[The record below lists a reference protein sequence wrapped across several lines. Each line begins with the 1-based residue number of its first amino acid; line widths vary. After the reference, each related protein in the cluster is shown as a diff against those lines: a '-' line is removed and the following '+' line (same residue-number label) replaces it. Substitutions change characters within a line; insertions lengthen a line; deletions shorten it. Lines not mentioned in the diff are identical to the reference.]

1 MREELITILP
11 FVSFKDKIIRL
22 GEFLV
27 IADSKVSEA
36 DEIGETTQARLNS
49 FAQNQKAFVG
59 EAYNSHE
66 NEITFILPTNPD
78 ATKRKLG
85 YLLEVLFF
93 YLHKG
98 SKITYFFSGP
108 NIFCQEDF
116 RFIVLQLL
124 DPENPGKL
132 FIKKRFKFRIFE
144 ELSELRISPVG
155 CENVVTQN
163 QAHGY
168 VFRDIELDH
177 QNEVFQYLIN
187 SLNDIDNRNL
197 LQGISFYNRSMSCEI
212 TDDER
217 FVWLSSSLEAF
228 LRINQ
233 QNDKARAIKKEVQ
246 SILDGKN
253 FTVIDKGEVIDH
265 VADLITVTY
274 DYRSSYIHGGERQTE
289 SIDLETRLS
298 AKLGRLDF
306 VMALMNLT
314 SVLLVHNKIPD
325 QKFEGI
331 LNGLF
336 FNQNSFESVI
346 RVYGNNADKALD
358 ELRQPESILV
368 IYKFLLTADLQ
379 IISFERRRVERCL
392 NNILHIFAKYAHENQ
407 NTDLA
412 RQIQQQIDTIPKS
425 DLDKLE
431 KWNDFLARRLDVTNA
446 PEFLHIS
453 ILVFQ
458 SLYKLLQFEFA
469 LF

>member
-78 ATKRKLG
+78 ATKRKLE

-265 VADLITVTY
+265 VADL
-274 DYRSSYIHGGERQTE
+274 
-289 SIDLETRLS
+289 ETRLS